1 MGHLF
6 ARWFPL
12 TGLALFAAL
21 ALWLLQPPRP
31 APADAPAAEFS
42 AMRALRDVA
51 VIAREPHAVGTPANA
66 AVRDYLLRR
75 CRELGLQ
82 AVVQDTT
89 VATSRFGQVVAGR
102 VQNIVARQPGRKPGG
117 PAVLVLAHYD
127 SQPHAPGA
135 GDNGASVAAL
145 LETMRALRAG
155 LPLAHDIIWL
165 FTDGEEAG
173 LLGARAYA
181 ADTLRL
187 RREVGVVL
195 NLEGRGNQ
203 GPSFT
208 FEVSAENGWVVRE
221 FARAAPAPLASSL
234 FYEVYRHLPNDTDF
248 TPLRKAGLTGLNSA
262 FTGGLA
268 YYHSPADTP
277 ANLDPAS
284 LQHHGVNL
292 LALVRHFGTIPLT
305 ATKAPD
311 YSFFNP
317 LGKWLVCYPASWNL
331 LLTLIIIV
339 LLLLTANQAR
349 RQRRLSW
356 ASLLGG
362 AVAWLVV
369 TVLALVAGWT
379 MLALV
384 AKAYPEYQIFYSAAA
399 YRGMTYGT
407 ALLALAAAVFT
418 ASYIGL
424 SRLARP
430 DSLMGGALV
439 VVALLLGLL
448 QWQAASSAF
457 LLALPLLAATLAW
470 AWRLRREAARLEPR
484 ALPTAGLV
492 TVLLALPVVALLSP
506 LPYFLLIT
514 FCLQPLVL
522 VAVFFLLVLLGL
534 LLPVLLPVLAGPAAN
549 SAGGS
554 PGRASTWRAV
564 WVLPGLALVM
574 ALAALG
580 WGQANRHP
588 TAEKPQQTH
597 LFYTLDA
604 NHQQGYWLSSAKR
617 PDAWTAHVLT
627 QPHYGPLPAPFPP
640 TDGPVLWQAAKARM
654 LPAPEIQVLTEQ
666 RVAGG
671 RQLRLLL
678 VPGRAGVTQL
688 SARLTGLARLRT
700 LRLAGHSLPLP
711 SLAAAKPSGPLALN
725 ADFLALTFFAP
736 SPAGEVLELTLA
748 GSAPLEIALTTRSLG
763 LPVELALPPRP
774 ASLVPAPGNNSFTS
788 QVRRGFRL

>member
-1 MGHLF
+1 MDSYL
-6 ARWFPL
+6 ARWLPL

-21 ALWLLQPPRP
+21 ALGLLQPPRP
-31 APADAPAAEFS
+31 LPANAPATEFS
-42 AMRALRDVA
+42 AMRALREVA

-66 AVRDYLLRR
+66 TVRDYLLRR

-82 AVVQDTT
+82 AVVQDTS
-89 VATSRFGQVVAGR
+89 VAASSFGQVVAGR
-102 VQNIVARQPGRKPGG
+102 VQNIVARQPGRTPGG

-127 SQPHAPGA
+127 SQPQAPGA
-135 GDNGASVAAL
+135 GDNGAGVAAL
-145 LETMRALRAG
+145 LETIRALRAG
-155 LPLAHDIIWL
+155 PPLAHDIIWL

-181 ADTLRL
+181 ADTVRL

-203 GPSFT
+203 GPVST

-292 LALVRHFGTIPLT
+292 LALVRHFATIPLT
-305 ATKAPD
+305 NTKAPD

-331 LLTLIIIV
+331 PLTLLTIA
-339 LLLLTANQAR
+339 LLLLTVIQAR
-349 RQRRLSW
+349 RQHRLSW

-362 AVAWLVV
+362 ALAWLGI
-369 TVLALVAGWT
+369 TVLALAAGWA
-379 MLALV
+379 MLTLV
-384 AKAYPEYQIFYSAAA
+384 AKTYPEYRIFYSAAA
-399 YRGMTYGT
+399 YSGMTYGT

-418 ASYIGL
+418 AAYVGL
-424 SRLARP
+424 SRLVRP
-430 DSLMGGALV
+430 DSLTGGALV

-470 AWRLRREAARLEPR
+470 AWRLRRGAGRLEPR
-484 ALPTAGLV
+484 MLPKAGPV
-492 TVLLALPVVALLSP
+492 AVLLALPVVALLSP
-506 LPYFLLIT
+506 IPYFLLIT

-522 VAVFFLLVLLGL
+522 VAVFFLAVLLGL
-534 LLPVLLPVLAGPAAN
+534 LLPVLLPVLAAPAGRFTGGRPGQ
-549 SAGGS
+549 AG
-554 PGRASTWRAV
+554 ASRSV
-564 WVLPGLALVM
+564 WAMPGLALVI
-574 ALAALG
+574 ALSALG
-580 WGQANRHP
+580 WGHAHRQP
-588 TAEKPQQTH
+588 TADKPLQTH

-604 NHQQGYWLSSAKR
+604 DHQQGYWLSSAKR
-617 PDAWTAHVLT
+617 SDAWTAHVFT
-627 QPHYGPLPAPFPP
+627 KPHYGPLPAPFPP
-640 TDGPVLWQAAKARM
+640 TDGPVLWQAAKARV

-666 RVAGG
+666 RMDGG

-678 VPGRAGVTQL
+678 MPGRAGVTQL

-711 SLAAAKPSGPLALN
+711 VATGAKPAGQPAST
-725 ADFLALTFFAP
+725 ADFLPLTFFAP
-736 SPAGEVLELTLA
+736 SAAGEVLELTLA
-748 GSAPLEIALTTRSLG
+748 DRAPLEISLTTRSLG
-763 LPVELALPPRP
+763 LPTEPALPTRP
-774 ASLVPAPGNNSFTS
+774 ASLVPAPGNSSFTT
-788 QVRRGFRL
+788 QVRRAFRL

>member
-1 MGHLF
+1 MGYLF
-6 ARWFPL
+6 ARWLPL
-12 TGLALFAAL
+12 AGLALFAAL

-31 APADAPAAEFS
+31 VPADAPASEFS
-42 AMRALRDVA
+42 AMRALGDVA

-82 AVVQDTT
+82 AVVQDTS

-102 VQNIVARQPGRKPGG
+102 VQNIVARQPGRTPGG

-127 SQPHAPGA
+127 SQPNAPGA
-135 GDNGASVAAL
+135 GDDGAGVAAL
-145 LETMRALRAG
+145 LETVRALRAG
-155 LPLAHDIIWL
+155 PPLAHDIIWL

-181 ADTLRL
+181 ADTVRL

-203 GPSFT
+203 GPVST

-317 LGKWLVCYPASWNL
+317 LGKWQVCYPASWNL
-331 LLTLIIIV
+331 PLTVCTIT

-362 AVAWLVV
+362 ALAWLGA
-369 TVLALVAGWT
+369 TALALVAGWT

-399 YRGMTYGT
+399 YNGLTYGT

-418 ASYIGL
+418 ASYVGL

-430 DSLMGGALV
+430 DSLTGGALV
-439 VVALLLGLL
+439 MVALLLGLL

-457 LLALPLLAATLAW
+457 LLALPLVVATLAW
-470 AWRLRREAARLEPR
+470 AWRLRPAAERLEPR
-484 ALPTAGLV
+484 ALPTTGPVA
-492 TVLLALPVVALLSP
+492 VLLALPVVALLSP
-506 LPYFLLIT
+506 MPYFLLIT

-522 VAVFFLLVLLGL
+522 VGVFFLAVLLGL
-534 LLPVLLPVLAGPAAN
+534 LLPVLLPVLAAQVGRSTGGGP
-549 SAGGS
+549 GW
-554 PGRASTWRAV
+554 GRASWAL
-564 WVLPGLALVM
+564 WMLPALVLAV
-574 ALAALG
+574 ALSALG
-580 WGQANRHP
+580 WSHANRLP
-588 TAEKPQQTH
+588 TADKPQQTH

-604 NHQQGYWLSSAKR
+604 DHQQGYWLSSAKR

-640 TDGPVLWQAAKARM
+640 TDGPVLWQAAKARA
-654 LPAPEIQVLTEQ
+654 LPAPEMQVLAEQ

-678 VPGRAGVTQL
+678 LPGRAGVTQL
-688 SARLTGLARLRT
+688 SARLTGLSRIRA
-700 LRLAGHSLPLP
+700 LRLAGHNLPLP
-711 SLAAAKPSGPLALN
+711 APAAAKPSGQLAPN
-725 ADFLALTFFAP
+725 ADFLPLTFFAP
-736 SPAGEVLELTLA
+736 NPAGEVLELTLA
-748 GSAPLEIALTTRSLG
+748 DSAPLEIAFTTRSLG
-763 LPVELALPPRP
+763 LPAEPALPPRP
-774 ASLVPAPGNNSFTS
+774 ASLVPAPGNNSFTT